1 MTRVALIRHYPTE
14 WNREARLQGQADI
27 PLTGDA
33 CATLATL
40 KMPRPWD
47 TARLFSSPLVRA
59 RHTAYLL
66 SEGRNIHQD
75 ARLIEMSWGEWEGA
89 LAKDLLMNPSSGFRP
104 THEWDLDTKAP
115 GGESMQDAWE
125 RARPALADIAVDPAP
140 AVIVT
145 HKALMRVILGHA
157 CNWRSMP
164 EIKRGRL
171 YPVTLR
177 PSGLPRDPG
186 EAVRLEARTT

>member
-14 WNREARLQGQADI
+14 RNREARLQGQTDI
-27 PLTGDA
+27 PLTEEA
-33 CATLATL
+33 RATLETL
-40 KMPRPWD
+40 RMPGPWD
-47 TARLFSSPLVRA
+47 TARLLSSPLLRA
-59 RHTAYLL
+59 RQTACLL
-66 SEGRNIHQD
+66 SEGRNVHQD

-89 LAKDLLMNPSSGFRP
+89 LARDLIMDPSSGFRP
-104 THEWDLDTKAP
+104 THEWDRHTKAP
-115 GGESMQDAWE
+115 GGESMQDAWD
-125 RARPALADIAVDPAP
+125 RVRPALADIAADPAP

-145 HKALMRVILGHA
+145 HKALMRVILGTA

-186 EAVRLEARTT
+186 EAIRLEARTA

>member
-14 WNREARLQGQADI
+14 WNKQARLQGQADI
-27 PLTGDA
+27 PLTEDA

-47 TARLFSSPLVRA
+47 TARLYSSPLSRA
-59 RHTAYLL
+59 IHTAKLL
-66 SEGRNIHQD
+66 SEGRSIHQD

-89 LAKDLLMNPSSGFRP
+89 LAKDLILDTSTGFRP
-104 THEWDLDTKAP
+104 THEWDRDTKAP

-125 RARPALADIAVDPAP
+125 RARPALADIAAAEEP

-157 CNWRSMP
+157 CDWQFMP

-171 YPVTLR
+171 YPITLR
-177 PSGLPRDPG
+177 ASGLPRDPG
-186 EAVRLEARTT
+186 EAARLEARAA